1 MLRNAISLFVTISS
15 IPMFTN
21 VKVIP
26 YLRSSKITPAF
37 LLKTLMNAVDQTNVS
52 KSVSISL
59 GTTRVTVTWDID
71 LTMTQ

>member
-1 MLRNAISLFVTISS
+1 ML
-15 IPMFTN
+15 
-21 VKVIP
+21 KC
-26 YLRSSKITPAF
+26 LRSSKITPAF